1 MLQTRFTRDYG
12 VERDPVDTP
21 TGMRTALLCACVIAA
36 FTVLSIPGVAAA
48 TGYTASVSV
57 APSPISRPIPRGFL
71 GPAFEYASIP
81 AWVGHAGAEPNPV
94 LVQLI
99 RNLTPVGRPVIR
111 IGGLSTD
118 HSWWPVPGMQVPAGV
133 TYSIT
138 PAWVQAMQE
147 LARDAD
153 AQLILGI
160 NLEADSSVVAR
171 TEADQFITRIERRYL
186 EALDIGNEPP
196 LYPSVP
202 WYRVQSG
209 EVFPWYSN
217 VGTAVFGRGLDW
229 SPQAFARDYARILA
243 GLPTVAIA
251 GPDTQRP
258 SWFAAYARFLTARSR
273 VRIVTSHGYGL
284 NNCVTRPATP
294 ASPSIPHMLSTYAL
308 TDLLS
313 GLTPFVG
320 AAHHFGATFRVDEM
334 GSVTCN
340 GRWGVSDTM
349 ASALW
354 AAGALFTVAQEGV
367 DGVNLHSYPHLSN
380 ALFDFGH
387 SSDGWTGE
395 VHPLYYGAL
404 LFAHAAPAGSRL
416 MHVAL
421 HGPSPLHAWAT
432 AGPGAPRRV
441 LLINDSLTESAS
453 VVVTP
458 PQGHGA
464 PKVAQLERLQAS
476 SASATDD
483 IHLGGR
489 TFGAA
494 TTTGRLRPSVR
505 DPVSVR
511 GGAYRVTL
519 PAASAALLTF
529 TVRGPATAP

>member
-1 MLQTRFTRDYG
+1 
-12 VERDPVDTP
+12 
-21 TGMRTALLCACVIAA
+21 MRPGFLRVCVIAA
-36 FTVLSIPGVAAA
+36 VAALSIPGVAAA
-48 TGYTASVSV
+48 AAYTASVSV
-57 APSPISRPIPRGFL
+57 TPSPISRPIPPGFVGVAL
-71 GPAFEYASIP
+71 EYSSIP

-94 LVQLI
+94 LVQLM

-118 HSWWPVPGMQVPAGV
+118 HSWWAVPGMRVPAGV
-133 TYSIT
+133 TYTIT
-138 PAWVQAMQE
+138 PAWVQALQE
-147 LARDAD
+147 LAHDAD
-153 AQLILGI
+153 ARLVLGI
-160 NLEADSSVVAR
+160 NLEADSSAVAR
-171 TEADQFITRIERRYL
+171 TEAAQFIARIGRRYL
-186 EALDIGNEPP
+186 AALDIGNEPP

-202 WYRVQSG
+202 WYRVRSG
-209 EVFPWYSN
+209 ELFPWYSN
-217 VGTAVFGRGLDW
+217 VGTAVFGRGLSW

-243 GLPTVAIA
+243 GLPTFAIA

-258 SWFAAYARFLTARSR
+258 SWFAAYERFLTARSR

-284 NNCVTRPATP
+284 NNCVTRSATP
-294 ASPSIPHMLSTYAL
+294 AYPSISHMLSTYAL
-308 TDLLS
+308 TDLLA

-340 GRWGVSDTM
+340 GRPGVSDTM

-380 ALFDFGH
+380 ALFDFDH
-387 SSDGWTGE
+387 SLDGWTGE

-416 MHVAL
+416 MQVAL
-421 HGPSPLHAWAT
+421 DGPSWLHAWAT
-432 AGPGAPRRV
+432 AGPGSARHV
-441 LLINDSLTESAS
+441 LLINDSLTAPAS
-453 VVVTP
+453 MTVTP
-458 PQGHGA
+458 PQGDLA

-494 TTTGRLRPSVR
+494 TTTGRLRPSVS

-511 GGAYRVTL
+511 AGVYRVTL

-529 TVRGPATAP
+529 AVRGPATAP